1 MRIDNVVF
9 PPQKLPMKDKD
20 AVWGKACID
29 AIIGRFGAGTYGGYT
44 RKERMGISYGL
55 YDSEFDKNDFKYIT
69 DPYSV
74 GDVFPANMQ
83 NYNIIRPKID
93 LLMGEETKRPFS
105 FRVLQTNEDA
115 IGKAQEQKAKMLL
128 QYMMSE
134 LRGENTQA
142 QGQTPDYIQKYM
154 RYTWKSVA
162 EEVAE
167 NIIEYLKERLNL
179 SEEFLKAFKDALVCG
194 EEIYYT
200 SIVNGEPFL
209 ERINPLECE
218 FDRDTYTNFIDEKEW
233 FRRTWY
239 MTSTAIY
246 NRFNDIMD
254 EDDLDQMLAKFSSV
268 SNKSQG
274 PESPFQSIM
283 YKENVTS
290 RFVDNFRHDDR
301 PYDSIEV
308 NHCVW
313 RSFKKVG
320 FVSIEDE
327 LGIGE
332 ADGSQLPGSAK
343 PPMDSSYNS
352 KHLIDMVDESYKPAP
367 GEKVEWDWI
376 TEIWE
381 GYKLGEDLFL
391 GIRPIPY
398 QHMSLETLNDNR
410 LPYTGLIYNH
420 TNAYGKSLVE
430 IMKPLQYMYMILWY
444 RLELA
449 LARDKG
455 KVITMDV
462 TQIPKKYGF
471 GIEKWMHYLTSLG
484 VNFVNPYEEGW
495 DTPGREGGKASGFN
509 QFGAVDLGMGNVIA
523 GYIQLMT
530 KIEDMIGE
538 ISGVSRQ
545 REGAINNSE
554 LVGNV
559 ERAVTQSSHITE
571 PIFWKHN
578 QAKRRCFNLL
588 LDVARYTYQESS
600 KSKIQYIFSDG
611 ARNFLDVA
619 DDFLYSDFDIFISD
633 STKETQN
640 LEAMKQLLQPA
651 MQNGATLLDAAAI
664 LTADNMVLLK
674 EKLKEIQDRHDQLVQ
689 QQQQQEMQMEQQKMQ
704 QEQQIAAETNKIRE
718 EDSIRKSDTLIQVAL
733 IQAGSQGTEDRQP
746 ELDSINDQYME
757 QQKIDIQKRKVDAEQ
772 QKTQTQSQLGM
783 RAQAEAERKNRVAE
797 DQKAQEI
804 KLKQKTASQKPKT
817 NKK

>member
-83 NYNIIRPKID
+83 NYNIIRPKVD
-93 LLMGEETKRPFS
+93 LLIGEESKRPFS
-105 FRVLQTNEDA
+105 FRTLQTNDEA
-115 IGKAQEQKAKMLL
+115 VGMAQQKKAEMLM
-128 QYMMSE
+128 QYMMNE
-134 LRGENTQA
+134 IRGESNE
-142 QGQTPDYIQKYM
+142 GQTPDFIQKYM
-154 RYTWKSVA
+154 RYTWKTVA

-167 NIIEYLKERLNL
+167 NILNYLRERLNL
-179 SEEFLKAFKDALVCG
+179 PQEFLKAWKDALICG

-301 PYDSIEV
+301 PYDSIEI
-308 NHCVW
+308 NHCTW

-320 FVSIEDE
+320 FVSVDDDE
-327 LGIGE
+327 
-332 ADGSQLPGSAK
+332 Q
-343 PPMDSSYNS
+343 MDSSYNS
-352 KHLIDMVDESYKPAP
+352 KKLVDLVDETYKPQP
-367 GEKVEWDWI
+367 GEKIEWDWI

-381 GYKLGEDLFL
+381 GYKVGQDLFL

-398 QHMSLETLNDNR
+398 QHQSLETLNDNR
-410 LPYTGLIYNH
+410 LPYTGVIYNH
-420 TNAYGKSLVE
+420 VNAYGKSLIE

-449 LARDKG
+449 LSRDKG
-455 KVITMDV
+455 KIITMDV

-471 GIEKWMHYLTSLG
+471 GIEKWLHYLTSIG
-484 VNFVNPYEEGW
+484 VNFINPYEEGW
-495 DTPGREGGKASGFN
+495 DTPGREGGKPSSFN
-509 QFGAVDLGMGNVIA
+509 QFSSVDLSMSNVIA
-523 GYIQLMT
+523 GYIQLMV

-545 REGAINNSE
+545 REGSISSTE

-559 ERAVTQSSHITE
+559 ERAVVQSSHITE
-571 PIFWKHN
+571 PLFWQHN
-578 QAKRRCFNLL
+578 QAKRRCLNLL
-588 LDVARYTYQESS
+588 LDVARYTYQESG
-600 KSKIQYIFSDG
+600 KEKLQYVFSDG
-611 ARNFLDVA
+611 ARAFLDIA
-619 DDFLYSDFDIFISD
+619 DEFLSSDFDVFVSD
-633 STKETQN
+633 STKENQN
-640 LEAMKQLLQPA
+640 IEAMKTLLQPA
-651 MQNGATLLDAAAI
+651 MQNGASLLDAAAI
-664 LTADNMVLLK
+664 LTSNNMSLLK
-674 EKLKEIQDRHDQLVQ
+674 EKLAEVEDKRN
-689 QQQQQEMQMEQQKMQ
+689 KMI
-704 QEQQIAAETNKIRE
+704 QEQQQAEQQANQLKMELDAQIRQEDNRIKE
-718 EDSIRKSDTLIQVAL
+718 EASIRQSDTAIQVAL
-733 IQAGSQGTEDRQP
+733 IGAGAGAGQQEDRTP
-746 ELDSINDQYME
+746 ELDAINDKYLE
-757 QQKIDIQKRKVDAEQ
+757 QQKIDLQRKKIDVEQ
-772 QKTQTQSQLGM
+772 QSASSATRLGE
-783 RAQAEAERKNRVAE
+783 RAQTEAERKNRVAE
-797 DQKAQEI
+797 AQKAQEI
-804 KLKQKTASQKPKT
+804 VLKRKVANKPT
-817 NKK
+817 PRPTTKK

>member
-1 MRIDNVVF
+1 MRIDNVIF
-9 PPQKLPMKDKD
+9 PPQKIPMKDKD

-83 NYNIIRPKID
+83 NYNIVRPKVD
-93 LLMGEETKRPFS
+93 LLIGEESKRPFS
-105 FRVLQTNEDA
+105 FRILQTNEDA
-115 IGKAQEQKAKMLL
+115 VGMAQQKKAEMLM

-134 LRGENTQA
+134 IRGDTPD
-142 QGQTPDYIQKYM
+142 GQTPEFIQKYM
-154 RYTWKSVA
+154 RYTWKTVA

-167 NIIEYLKERLNL
+167 NIINYLKERLNL
-179 SEEFLKAFKDALVCG
+179 SQEFLKAWKDALVCG

-320 FVSIEDE
+320 FVSID
-327 LGIGE
+327 GE
-332 ADGSQLPGSAK
+332 QSDNSALPGSAK
-343 PPMDSSYNS
+343 PQMDSSYNS
-352 KHLIDMVDESYKPAP
+352 KTLVDMVDESYKAQP

-398 QHMSLETLNDNR
+398 QHQSLETLNDNR
-410 LPYTGLIYNH
+410 LPYTGVIYNH
-420 TNAYGKSLVE
+420 TNAYGKSLIE

-449 LARDKG
+449 LSRDKG
-455 KVITMDV
+455 KIITMDV

-471 GIEKWMHYLTSLG
+471 GIEKWLHYLTSIG
-484 VNFVNPYEEGW
+484 VNFINPYEEGW
-495 DTPGREGGKASGFN
+495 DTPGREGGKASSFN
-509 QFGAVDLGMGNVIA
+509 QFSSVDLSMSNVIA
-523 GYIQLMT
+523 GYIQLMV

-538 ISGVSRQ
+538 ISGVTRQ
-545 REGAINNSE
+545 REGAITSSE

-559 ERAVTQSSHITE
+559 ERAVVQSSHITE
-571 PIFWKHN
+571 PLFWQHN
-578 QAKRRCFNLL
+578 QAKRRCLNLL
-588 LDVARYTYQESS
+588 LDVARYTYEQSG
-600 KSKIQYIFSDG
+600 KGKLQYVFSDG
-611 ARNFLDVA
+611 ARSWMDVA
-619 DDFLYSDFDIFISD
+619 EDFLYSDFDVFVSD
-633 STKETQN
+633 STKENQN
-640 LEAMKQLLQPA
+640 IEAMKTLLQPA
-651 MQNGATLLDAAAI
+651 MQNGASLLDAAAI
-664 LTADNMVLLK
+664 LTSNNMSLLK
-674 EKLKEIQDRHDQLVQ
+674 EKLGEIEEKREKMMQAQ
-689 QQQQQEMQMEQQKMQ
+689 QQAEQQAVQQKMELDAQ
-704 QEQQIAAETNKIRE
+704 IRQEENRIKE
-718 EDSIRKSDTLIQVAL
+718 EASIRQSDTAIQVAL
-733 IQAGSQGTEDRQP
+733 IGAGASGQEEDRSP
-746 ELDSINDQYME
+746 ELDAMNNE
-757 QQKIDIQKRKVDAEQ
+757 FFEKQKIDIQKQKLDIDQ
-772 QKTQTQSQLGM
+772 QKVTADNRLSE

-797 DQKAQEI
+797 AQKAQEI
-804 KLKQKTASQKPKT
+804 VLKRKVANKPT
-817 NKK
+817 PRPVTKK

>member
-20 AVWGKACID
+20 ATWGKACID

-83 NYNIIRPKID
+83 NYNIIRPKVD
-93 LLMGEETKRPFS
+93 LLLGEESKRPFN

-115 IGKAQEQKAKMLL
+115 VGMVQQKKMEMLL

-134 LRGENTQA
+134 IQGENTD
-142 QGQTPDYIQKYM
+142 GQTPDFIQKYM
-154 RYTWKSVA
+154 KYDYKTTA

-167 NIIEYLKERLNL
+167 NIINYLKERLNL
-179 SEEFLKAFKDALVCG
+179 SEEFLKAWKDALISG

-209 ERINPLECE
+209 ERINPIECE

-320 FVSIEDE
+320 FVSVEEQSEDKE
-327 LGIGE
+327 
-332 ADGSQLPGSAK
+332 Q
-343 PPMDSSYNS
+343 MDSGYNT
-352 KHLIDMVDESYKPAP
+352 KNLVDIVDESYVPKE
-367 GEKVEWDWI
+367 GEKIEWDWI

-398 QHMSLETLNDNR
+398 QHQSLETLNDNR
-410 LPYTGLIYNH
+410 LPYTGVIYNH
-420 TNAYGKSLVE
+420 VNAYGKSLVE

-455 KVITMDV
+455 KVLTMDV

-471 GIEKWMHYLTSLG
+471 GIEKWLHYLTSIG

-495 DTPGREGGKASGFN
+495 DTPGREGGKPSSFN
-509 QFGAVDLGMGNVIA
+509 QFAAVDLSMSNVIM
-523 GYIQLMT
+523 GYINLMV

-545 REGAINNSE
+545 REGSISNSE

-559 ERAVTQSSHITE
+559 ERAVVQSSHITE
-571 PIFWKHN
+571 PLFWKHN
-578 QAKRRCFNLL
+578 QAKRRCLNLL
-588 LDVARYTYQESS
+588 LDVARYTYNESG
-600 KSKIQYIFSDG
+600 KGKLQYMLSDG
-611 ARNFLDVA
+611 ARSFIDIA
-619 DDFLYSDFDIFISD
+619 DDFLYADYDIFVSD
-633 STKETQN
+633 STKEAQN
-640 LEAMKQLLQPA
+640 IEAMKSLLQPA
-651 MQNGATLLDAAAI
+651 MQNGASLLDAASI
-664 LTADNMVLLK
+664 LTADNMAMLK
-674 EKLKEIQDRHDQLVQ
+674 EKLKDIQDKHDKLIQ
-689 QQQQQEMQMEQQKMQ
+689 QQQQSEMQMQQQTQQIEQEVQ
-704 QEQQIAAETNKIRE
+704 QERNRIQE
-718 EDSIRKSDTLIQVAL
+718 EDSIRKSDTAIQVAL
-733 IQAGSQGTEDRQP
+733 INAGSNIQEEDRTP
-746 ELDSINDQYME
+746 ELDAINDQYME
-757 QQKIDIQKRKVDAEQ
+757 QQKIDLQRKKVDAEQ
-772 QKTQTQSQLGM
+772 QKTEMTAKLGE
-783 RAQAEAERKNRVAE
+783 RAQIEAERKNRVAE
-797 DQKAQEI
+797 KQKAQEI
-804 KLKQKTASQKPKT
+804 ILKKKQASKRPT
-817 NKK
+817 ITKK

>member
-83 NYNIIRPKID
+83 NYNIIRPKVD
-93 LLMGEETKRPFS
+93 LLIGEESKRPFS
-105 FRVLQTNEDA
+105 FRILQTNEDA
-115 IGKAQEQKAKMLL
+115 VGMAQQKKAEMLM
-128 QYMMSE
+128 QYMMNE
-134 LRGENTQA
+134 IRGESNDQN
-142 QGQTPDYIQKYM
+142 TPDFIQKYM
-154 RYTWKSVA
+154 RYSWKTVA

-167 NIIEYLKERLNL
+167 NIINYLKERLNL
-179 SEEFLKAFKDALVCG
+179 TEEFLKAWKDALICG

-308 NHCVW
+308 NHCTW

-320 FVSIEDE
+320 FVSIE
-327 LGIGE
+327 GE
-332 ADGSQLPGSAK
+332 DDTQ
-343 PPMDSSYNS
+343 MDSSYNS
-352 KHLIDMVDESYKPAP
+352 KKLVDLVDETYKAKE
-367 GEKVEWDWI
+367 GEKIEWDWI

-381 GYKLGEDLFL
+381 GYKVGQDLFL

-398 QHMSLETLNDNR
+398 QHQSLETLNDNR
-410 LPYTGLIYNH
+410 LPYTGVIYNH
-420 TNAYGKSLVE
+420 VNAYGKSLIE

-449 LARDKG
+449 LSRDKG
-455 KVITMDV
+455 KIITMDV

-471 GIEKWMHYLTSLG
+471 GIEKWLHYLTSIG
-484 VNFVNPYEEGW
+484 VNFINPYEEGW
-495 DTPGREGGKASGFN
+495 DTPGREGGKASSFN
-509 QFGAVDLGMGNVIA
+509 QFSSVDLSMSNVIA
-523 GYIQLMT
+523 GYIQLMV

-545 REGAINNSE
+545 REGAISNSE

-571 PIFWKHN
+571 PLFWKHN
-578 QAKRRCFNLL
+578 QAKRRCLNLL
-588 LDVARYTYQESS
+588 LDVARYTYQESE
-600 KSKIQYIFSDG
+600 KGKLQYVFSDG
-611 ARNFLDVA
+611 ARNWIDIA
-619 DDFLYSDFDIFISD
+619 DEFLYSDFDVFVSD
-633 STKETQN
+633 STKENQH
-640 LEAMKQLLQPA
+640 LEAMKTLLQPA
-651 MQNGATLLDAAAI
+651 MQNGASLLDAAAI
-664 LTADNMVLLK
+664 LTANNMSLLK
-674 EKLKEIQDRHDQLVQ
+674 EKLQEIEENKAKMVQ
-689 QQQQQEMQMEQQKMQ
+689 QQQQAEQQAEQQKMQ
-704 QEQQIAAETNKIRE
+704 MEMQMRAEDNRIKE
-718 EDSIRKSDTLIQVAL
+718 EASIRQSDTAIQVAL
-733 IQAGSQGTEDRQP
+733 IGAGANSEQEDRTP
-746 ELDSINDQYME
+746 EIDAMNDKFLE
-757 QQKIDIQKRKVDAEQ
+757 QQKIELQRKKIDAEIQKTATDAKISE
-772 QKTQTQSQLGM
+772 
-783 RAQAEAERKNRVAE
+783 RAQIEAERKNRMAE
-797 DQKAQEI
+797 KFKAQEI
-804 KLKQKTASQKPKT
+804 GIKKKVANRPSPKPTKS
-817 NKK
+817 K

>member
-83 NYNIIRPKID
+83 NYNIIRPKVD
-93 LLMGEETKRPFS
+93 LLLGEESKRPFS
-105 FRVLQTNEDA
+105 FRILQTNEDA
-115 IGKAQEQKAKMLL
+115 VGMAQDKKAQMLM
-128 QYMMSE
+128 QYMMNE
-134 LRGENTQA
+134 IRGESND
-142 QGQTPDYIQKYM
+142 GQTPDFIQKYM
-154 RYTWKSVA
+154 RYTWKTVA

-167 NIIEYLKERLNL
+167 NIINYLKERLNL
-179 SEEFLKAFKDALVCG
+179 SEEFLKAWKDALVCG

-274 PESPFQSIM
+274 PESPFQSVM

-320 FVSIEDE
+320 FVSIEE
-327 LGIGE
+327 AEGE
-332 ADGSQLPGSAK
+332 K
-343 PPMDSSYNS
+343 PQMDSSYNS
-352 KHLIDMVDESYKPAP
+352 KKLVDMVDETYKPMP
-367 GEKVEWDWI
+367 GEKIEWDWI

-381 GYKLGEDLFL
+381 GYKLGEDLFI

-398 QHMSLETLNDNR
+398 QHQSLETLNDNR
-410 LPYTGLIYNH
+410 LPYTGVIYNH
-420 TNAYGKSLVE
+420 TNSYGKSLIE

-449 LARDKG
+449 LSRDKG
-455 KVITMDV
+455 KILTMDV

-471 GIEKWMHYLTSLG
+471 SIEKWLHYLTSIG

-495 DTPGREGGKASGFN
+495 DTPGREGGKPSSFN
-509 QFGAVDLGMGNVIA
+509 QFASVDLSMSNVIA
-523 GYIQLMT
+523 GYIQLMV

-545 REGAINNSE
+545 REGSISNSE

-559 ERAVTQSSHITE
+559 ERAVIQSSHITE
-571 PIFWKHN
+571 PLFWKHN
-578 QAKRRCFNLL
+578 QAKRRCLNLL
-588 LDVARYTYQESS
+588 LDVARYTYQESG
-600 KSKIQYIFSDG
+600 KAKLQYVFSDG

-619 DDFLYSDFDIFISD
+619 EDFLYSDFDVFVSD
-633 STKETQN
+633 STKENQHI
-640 LEAMKQLLQPA
+640 EAMKTLLQPA

-664 LTADNMVLLK
+664 LTAENMSLLK
-674 EKLKEIQDRHDQLVQ
+674 EKLKEIEDNKMKLMQ
-689 QQQQQEMQMEQQKMQ
+689 QQQQVEQQQLQ
-704 QEQQIAAETNKIRE
+704 QKTQLDA
-718 EDSIRKSDTLIQVAL
+718 SIRAEANRIKEEASIRQSDTAIQVAL
-733 IQAGSQGTEDRQP
+733 IGAGTGSEQEDRTP
-746 ELDSINDQYME
+746 EIDAMNDKFLE
-757 QQKIDIQKRKVDAEQ
+757 QQKIDLQRKKIDAEV
-772 QKTQTQSQLGM
+772 QKTTSTAKLGE
-783 RAQAEAERKNRVAE
+783 RAQMEAERKNKVAE
-797 DQKAQEI
+797 QMKAQEI
-804 KLKQKTASQKPKT
+804 QIKKKTANKPQPKPT
-817 NKK
+817 KK

>member
-83 NYNIIRPKID
+83 NYNIIRPKVD
-93 LLMGEETKRPFS
+93 LLLGEESKRPFS
-105 FRVLQTNEDA
+105 FRILQTNEDA
-115 IGKAQEQKAKMLL
+115 VGMAQEKKAQMLM
-128 QYMMSE
+128 QFMMNE
-134 LRGENTQA
+134 IRGESNE
-142 QGQTPDYIQKYM
+142 GNTPDFIQKYM
-154 RYTWKSVA
+154 RYTWKTVA

-167 NIIEYLKERLNL
+167 NIINYLKERLNL
-179 SEEFLKAFKDALVCG
+179 SEEFLKAWKDALVCG

-320 FVSIEDE
+320 FVSIE
-327 LGIGE
+327 GE
-332 ADGSQLPGSAK
+332 EGKEVDGG
-343 PPMDSSYNS
+343 YNS
-352 KHLIDMVDESYKPAP
+352 KTLVDMVDETYKTQP

-398 QHMSLETLNDNR
+398 QHQSLETLNDNR
-410 LPYTGLIYNH
+410 LPYTGVIYNH
-420 TNAYGKSLVE
+420 TNAYGKSLIE

-449 LARDKG
+449 LSRDKG
-455 KVITMDV
+455 KILTMDV

-471 GIEKWMHYLTSLG
+471 GIEKWLHYLTSIG
-484 VNFVNPYEEGW
+484 VNFINPYEEGW
-495 DTPGREGGKASGFN
+495 DTPGREGGKASSFN
-509 QFGAVDLGMGNVIA
+509 QFSSVDLSMSNVIA
-523 GYIQLMT
+523 GYIQLMV

-545 REGAINNSE
+545 REGSISNSE

-559 ERAVTQSSHITE
+559 ERAVVQSSHITE
-571 PIFWKHN
+571 PLFWKHN
-578 QAKRRCFNLL
+578 QAKRRCLNLL
-588 LDVARYTYQESS
+588 LDVARYTYQESG
-600 KSKIQYIFSDG
+600 KAKLQYVFSDG
-611 ARNFLDVA
+611 ARNFLDIA
-619 DDFLYSDFDIFISD
+619 EDFLYSDFDVFVSD
-633 STKETQN
+633 STKENQHI
-640 LEAMKQLLQPA
+640 EMMKQLLQPA

-664 LTADNMVLLK
+664 LTTDNMSLLK
-674 EKLKEIQDRHDQLVQ
+674 VKLQEIQEKHEQLIQ
-689 QQQQQEMQMEQQKMQ
+689 QQQQQEQQLMQQK
-704 QEQQIAAETNKIRE
+704 QEMDAQIRQE
-718 EDSIRKSDTLIQVAL
+718 ENRIKEEASIRQSDTAIQVAL
-733 IQAGSQGTEDRQP
+733 ISAGSGAQTEDRQP
-746 ELDSINDQYME
+746 ELDAINDQFLE
-757 QQKIDIQKRKVDAEQ
+757 QQKIDLQKRKVAAEE
-772 QKTQTQSQLGM
+772 QKTQTTAKLGE
-783 RAQAEAERKNRVAE
+783 RAQAEAERSNRVAE
-797 DQKAQEI
+797 QQKAQEI
-804 KLKQKTASQKPKT
+804 ILKRKAA
-817 NKK
+817 NKKPAATKR

>member
-20 AVWGKACID
+20 ATWGKACID

-83 NYNIIRPKID
+83 NYNIIRPKVD
-93 LLMGEETKRPFS
+93 LLLGEESKRPFN
-105 FRVLQTNEDA
+105 FRVLQTNEEA
-115 IGKAQEQKAKMLL
+115 IGMAQQKKMELLL
-128 QYMMSE
+128 QYMMNE
-134 LRGENTQA
+134 IQGQVQE
-142 QGQTPDYIQKYM
+142 GQTPDFIQKYM
-154 RYTWKSVA
+154 KYDYKTTA

-167 NIIEYLKERLNL
+167 NIVNYLKERLNL
-179 SEEFLKAFKDALVCG
+179 PEEFLKAWKDALISG

-209 ERINPLECE
+209 ERINPIECE

-320 FVSIEDE
+320 FVSVEE
-327 LGIGE
+327 EGTE
-332 ADGSQLPGSAK
+332 EEQ
-343 PPMDSSYNS
+343 MDSGYNS
-352 KHLIDMVDESYKPAP
+352 KKLVDMVDESYVPQP

-398 QHMSLETLNDNR
+398 QHQSLETLNDNR
-410 LPYTGLIYNH
+410 LPYTGVIYNH

-455 KVITMDV
+455 KVLTMDV

-471 GIEKWMHYLTSLG
+471 GIEKWLHYLTSIG

-495 DTPGREGGKASGFN
+495 DTPGREGGKPSSFN
-509 QFGAVDLGMGNVIA
+509 QFAAVDLSMSNVIM
-523 GYIQLMT
+523 GYINLMV

-545 REGAINNSE
+545 REGAIANSE

-559 ERAVTQSSHITE
+559 ERAVVQSSHITE
-571 PIFWKHN
+571 PLFWKHN
-578 QAKRRCFNLL
+578 QAKRRCLNLL
-588 LDVARYTYQESS
+588 LDVARYTYAESG
-600 KSKIQYIFSDG
+600 KGKLQYVFSDG
-611 ARNFLDVA
+611 ARSFTDVS
-619 DDFLYSDFDIFISD
+619 DEFLYADYDIFISD
-633 STKETQN
+633 STKEAQN
-640 LEAMKQLLQPA
+640 LEAMKTLLQPA
-651 MQNGATLLDAAAI
+651 MQNGASLLDAAAI
-664 LTADNMVLLK
+664 LGANNMSLLK
-674 EKLKEIQDRHDQLVQ
+674 EKLGEIEDKKNKLIQSQQQAEQQQL
-689 QQQQQEMQMEQQKMQ
+689 QQQQELD
-704 QEQQIAAETNKIRE
+704 ASIRSEANRIKE
-718 EDSIRKSDTLIQVAL
+718 EDSIRQSDTAIQIAL
-733 IQAGSQGTEDRQP
+733 IGAGASTQQEDRTP
-746 ELDSINDQYME
+746 ELDAMNDQYME
-757 QQKIDIQKRKVDAEQ
+757 QQKIDLQRKKVDTEQ
-772 QKTQTQSQLGM
+772 QKTEATTKLGERVQT
-783 RAQAEAERKNRVAE
+783 ENERKNKVAE
-797 DQKAQEI
+797 QQKAQEI
-804 KLKQKTASQKPKT
+804 VLKKKQASKRPT
-817 NKK
+817 TSKK

>member
-20 AVWGKACID
+20 ATWGKACID

-83 NYNIIRPKID
+83 NYNIIRPKVD
-93 LLMGEETKRPFS
+93 LLIGEESKRPFS
-105 FRVLQTNEDA
+105 FKILQTNEDA
-115 IGKAQEQKAKMLL
+115 VGQAQEKKAQMLM
-128 QYMMSE
+128 QYMMNE
-134 LRGENTQA
+134 IRGESNE
-142 QGQTPDYIQKYM
+142 GNTPDFIQKYM
-154 RYTWKSVA
+154 RYTWKTVA

-167 NIIEYLKERLNL
+167 NIINYLKERLNL
-179 SEEFLKAFKDALVCG
+179 AEEFLKSWKDALICG

-308 NHCVW
+308 NHCIW

-327 LGIGE
+327 LGIG
-332 ADGSQLPGSAK
+332 DDMSSLPGSAK
-343 PPMDSSYNS
+343 PSMDSGYNS
-352 KHLIDMVDESYKPAP
+352 KHLIDMVDESYKPQP
-367 GEKVEWDWI
+367 GEKIEWDWI

-398 QHMSLETLNDNR
+398 QHQSLETLNDNR
-410 LPYTGLIYNH
+410 LPYTGVIYNH
-420 TNAYGKSLVE
+420 VNAYGKSLVE

-449 LARDKG
+449 LSRDKG
-455 KVITMDV
+455 KIITMDV

-471 GIEKWMHYLTSLG
+471 GIEKWLHYLTSIG
-484 VNFVNPYEEGW
+484 VNFINPYEEGW
-495 DTPGREGGKASGFN
+495 DTPGREGGKPSSFN
-509 QFGAVDLGMGNVIA
+509 QFSSVDLSMSQVIA
-523 GYIQLMT
+523 GYIQLMV

-538 ISGVSRQ
+538 ISGVTRQ
-545 REGAINNSE
+545 REGAIQTSE

-559 ERAVTQSSHITE
+559 NRAVTQSSHITE
-571 PIFWKHN
+571 PLFWKHN
-578 QAKRRCFNLL
+578 QCKRRCFNLL
-588 LDVARYTYQESS
+588 LDCARYTYNESG
-600 KSKIQYIFSDG
+600 KAKLQYIFSDG
-611 ARNFLDVA
+611 ARSFLDIA
-619 DDFLYSDFDIFISD
+619 DDFLFADFDVFVSD
-633 STKETQN
+633 STKEN
-640 LEAMKQLLQPA
+640 ENIEAMKTLLQPA
-651 MQNGATLLDAAAI
+651 MQNGASLLDAAAI
-664 LTADNMVLLK
+664 LTADNMSLLK
-674 EKLKEIQDRHDQLVQ
+674 QKLADIQAQHDQLIQQQQQVEQ
-689 QQQQQEMQMEQQKMQ
+689 QQQQQQMLMKQQT
-704 QEQQIAAETNKIRE
+704 AAETNKIRE
-718 EDSIRKSDTLIQVAL
+718 EDSIRKSDTMIQVAL
-733 IQAGSQGTEDRQP
+733 INAGANTQTENRQP
-746 ELDSINDQYME
+746 ELDAINDQYME
-757 QQKIDIQKRKVDAEQ
+757 QQKIDLQKTKVNAEQ
-772 QKTQTQSQLGM
+772 QKTQATQQLGQ
-783 RAQAEAERKNRVAE
+783 RIQGENERKNRVAE
-797 DQKAQEI
+797 QQKAQEI
-804 KLKQKTASQKPKT
+804 LLKRKAASAKPKQI
-817 NKK
+817 KK

>member
-1 MRIDNVVF
+1 
-9 PPQKLPMKDKD
+9 MKDKD

-83 NYNIIRPKID
+83 NYNIIRPKVD
-93 LLMGEETKRPFS
+93 LLLGEETKRPFS
-105 FRVLQTNEDA
+105 FRILQTNEEA
-115 IGKAQEQKAKMLL
+115 VGMAQEKKMQMLM
-128 QYMMSE
+128 QYMMNE
-134 LRGENTQA
+134 IRGESNE
-142 QGQTPDYIQKYM
+142 GQTPDFIQKYM
-154 RYTWKSVA
+154 RYTWKTVA

-167 NIIEYLKERLNL
+167 NIINYLRERLNL
-179 SEEFLKAFKDALVCG
+179 SEEFLKAWKDALICG

-301 PYDSIEV
+301 PYDSIEI

-320 FVSIEDE
+320 FVSIED
-327 LGIGE
+327 
-332 ADGSQLPGSAK
+332 DK
-343 PPMDSSYNS
+343 PQMDSSYNS
-352 KHLIDMVDESYKPAP
+352 KKLVDMVDETYVAQP
-367 GEKVEWDWI
+367 GEKIEWDWI

-381 GYKLGEDLFL
+381 GYKLGEDLFI

-398 QHMSLETLNDNR
+398 QHQSLETLNDNR
-410 LPYTGLIYNH
+410 LPYTGVIYNH
-420 TNAYGKSLVE
+420 TNAYGKSLIE

-449 LARDKG
+449 LSRDKG
-455 KVITMDV
+455 KIITMDV

-471 GIEKWMHYLTSLG
+471 GIEKWLHYLTSIG

-495 DTPGREGGKASGFN
+495 DTPGREGGKPSTFN
-509 QFGAVDLGMGNVIA
+509 QFGSTDLTMGNVIA
-523 GYIQLMT
+523 GYIQIMS
-530 KIEDMIGE
+530 KVEDMIGE

-571 PIFWKHN
+571 PLFWKHN
-578 QAKRRCFNLL
+578 QAKRRCLNLL
-588 LDVARYTYQESS
+588 LDVARYTYQESG
-600 KSKIQYIFSDG
+600 KSKLQYVFSDG

-619 DDFLYSDFDIFISD
+619 EDFLYSDFDVFVSD
-633 STKETQN
+633 STKENQN
-640 LEAMKQLLQPA
+640 IELMKQLLQPA
-651 MQNGATLLDAAAI
+651 MQNGASLLDAAAI
-664 LTADNMVLLK
+664 LTADNMSILK
-674 EKLKEIQDRHDQLVQ
+674 EKLKEIQDKHDQLVQ
-689 QQQQQEMQMEQQKMQ
+689 QQSQMEMQQKQ
-704 QEQQIAAETNKIRE
+704 LDNSVKQDTNKIRE
-718 EDSIRKSDTLIQVAL
+718 EDSIRKSDTAIQVAL
-733 IQAGSQGTEDRQP
+733 ISAGANTQTEDRQP
-746 ELDSINDQYME
+746 ELDAINDQYME
-757 QQKIDIQKRKVDAEQ
+757 QQKVDLQKRKVDAEE
-772 QKTQTQSQLGM
+772 QKTASATKLGE
-783 RAQAEAERKNRVAE
+783 RAQSEAERKNRMAE
-797 DQKAQEI
+797 QQKAQEMI
-804 KLKQKTASQKPKT
+804 LKKQALASKPKT
-817 NKK
+817 VNKK

>member
-93 LLMGEETKRPFS
+93 LLIGEESKRPFN
-105 FRVLQTNEDA
+105 FRILQTNEEA
-115 IGKAQEQKAKMLL
+115 VGMAQTKKMQMLL
-128 QYMMSE
+128 QYLMQE
-134 LRGENTQA
+134 VQGQVQE
-142 QGQTPDYIQKYM
+142 GQTPEFIQKYM
-154 RYTWKSVA
+154 KYEYKTTA

-167 NIIEYLKERLNL
+167 NIINYLRERLNL
-179 SEEFLKAFKDALVCG
+179 SEEFLKAWKDALISG
-194 EEIYYT
+194 EEIYYA

-320 FVSIEDE
+320 FLSIDNQEQ
-327 LGIGE
+327 
-332 ADGSQLPGSAK
+332 S
-343 PPMDSSYNS
+343 DSGYNS
-352 KHLIDMVDESYKPAP
+352 KTLIDLVDETYKPQE

-398 QHMSLETLNDNR
+398 QHQSLETLNDNR
-410 LPYTGLIYNH
+410 LPYTGVIYNH
-420 TNAYGKSLVE
+420 VNAYGKSLIE

-455 KVITMDV
+455 KVLTMDV

-471 GIEKWMHYLTSLG
+471 GIEKWLHYLTSIG

-495 DTPGREGGKASGFN
+495 DTPGREGGKPSSFN
-509 QFGAVDLGMGNVIA
+509 QFAAVDLSMGNVIT
-523 GYIQLMT
+523 GYIQLMA
-530 KIEDMIGE
+530 KIEEMIGE

-571 PIFWKHN
+571 PLFWKHN
-578 QAKRRCFNLL
+578 QCKRRCLNLL
-588 LDVARYTYQESS
+588 LDVARYTYQESG
-600 KSKIQYIFSDG
+600 KEKLQYILSDG
-611 ARNFLDVA
+611 ARSFLDIA
-619 DDFLYSDFDIFISD
+619 EDFLYSDFDIFVSD
-633 STKETQN
+633 STKEAQN
-640 LEAMKQLLQPA
+640 LEAMKSLLQPA
-651 MQNGATLLDAAAI
+651 MQNGASLLDAAAI
-664 LTADNMVLLK
+664 LTADNMSILK
-674 EKLKEIQDRHDQLVQ
+674 AKLKDIQDKHDQLVQ
-689 QQQQQEMQMEQQKMQ
+689 QQVQAEMQQKQ
-704 QEQQIAAETNKIRE
+704 LDNAVKQETNKIRE
-718 EDSIRKSDTLIQVAL
+718 EDSIRKSDTAIQVAL
-733 IQAGSQGTEDRQP
+733 IGAGANTQTEDRQP
-746 ELDSINDQYME
+746 ELDAINDQYME
-757 QQKIDIQKRKVDAEQ
+757 QQKIDLQKTKVQAEQ
-772 QKTQTQSQLGM
+772 QKTQSQQQLGE
-783 RAQAEAERKNRVAE
+783 RVQTEAERKNKVAE
-797 DQKAQEI
+797 QQKAQEI
-804 KLKQKTASQKPKT
+804 VLKKRAASRPKPKT
-817 NKK
+817 SK

>member
-83 NYNIIRPKID
+83 NYNIIRPKVD
-93 LLMGEETKRPFS
+93 LLLGEESKRPFS
-105 FRVLQTNEDA
+105 FRILQTNEDA
-115 IGKAQEQKAKMLL
+115 VGMAQEKKAQMLM
-128 QYMMSE
+128 QYMMNE
-134 LRGENTQA
+134 IRGESNE
-142 QGQTPDYIQKYM
+142 GNTPDFIQKYM
-154 RYTWKSVA
+154 RYTWKTVA

-167 NIIEYLKERLNL
+167 NIINYLRERLNL
-179 SEEFLKAFKDALVCG
+179 SEEFLKAWKDALVCG

-320 FVSIEDE
+320 FVSIEGQEGEKDE
-327 LGIGE
+327 
-332 ADGSQLPGSAK
+332 
-343 PPMDSSYNS
+343 MDSSYNS
-352 KHLIDMVDESYKPAP
+352 KTLVDMVDESYKPQP

-398 QHMSLETLNDNR
+398 QHQSLETLNDNR
-410 LPYTGLIYNH
+410 LPYTGVIYNH
-420 TNAYGKSLVE
+420 TNAYGKSLIE

-449 LARDKG
+449 LSRDKG
-455 KVITMDV
+455 KILTMDV

-471 GIEKWMHYLTSLG
+471 GIEKWLHYLTSIG
-484 VNFVNPYEEGW
+484 VNFINPYEEGW
-495 DTPGREGGKASGFN
+495 DTPGREGGKASSFN
-509 QFGAVDLGMGNVIA
+509 QFSSVDLSMSNVIA
-523 GYIQLMT
+523 GYIQLMV

-559 ERAVTQSSHITE
+559 ERAVVQSSHITE
-571 PIFWKHN
+571 PLFWKHN
-578 QAKRRCFNLL
+578 QAKRRCLNLL
-588 LDVARYTYQESS
+588 LDVARYTYQESG
-600 KSKIQYIFSDG
+600 KAKLQYVFSDG
-611 ARNFLDVA
+611 ARNFLDIA
-619 DDFLYSDFDIFISD
+619 EDFLYSDFDVFVSD
-633 STKETQN
+633 ST
-640 LEAMKQLLQPA
+640 LENQHLEIMKTLLQPA
-651 MQNGATLLDAAAI
+651 MQNGASLLDAAAI
-664 LTADNMVLLK
+664 LTANNMSLLK
-674 EKLKEIQDRHDQLVQ
+674 EKLTEIQEKHDQLVQ
-689 QQQQQEMQMEQQKMQ
+689 QQTQMDQQQAQQKMEMDAQ
-704 QEQQIAAETNKIRE
+704 IRQEENKIRE
-718 EDSIRKSDTLIQVAL
+718 EDSIRKSDTMIQVAL
-733 IQAGSQGTEDRQP
+733 IQAGANTQTEDRQP
-746 ELDSINDQYME
+746 ELDAINDQYLE
-757 QQKIDIQKRKVDAEQ
+757 QQKIDLQKRKVAAEE
-772 QKTQTQSQLGM
+772 QKTQTTAKLGE
-783 RAQAEAERKNRVAE
+783 RAQAEAERSNRVAE
-797 DQKAQEI
+797 QQKAQEI
-804 KLKQKTASQKPKT
+804 LLKKKVANKPAPKT
-817 NKK
+817 KK